1 MRLNRGT
8 ILLILALAAIIV
20 AALLINRNSESAQVT
35 PTASPTV
42 ALGGP
47 LFETLDANPSAVTR
61 LQVRNN
67 TTGESIAYVQ
77 TEDGVWMIEGS
88 SANIDQQAITDTVQ
102 TLAALDSN
110 DTFEGDDPA
119 AFGLDQPDY
128 AVFMSTGDSDTVY
141 AMYIGG
147 KTFNNARNY
156 VTTATLSAAEL
167 PATSPLAEATAEA
180 TEAAAEATLEVTP
193 EATVEPISLS
203 GTLTVSTI
211 PQRILSTNIL
221 QLFTPAILPEAT
233 LEVTPEATAIMEMI
247 STPDA
252 ASEATAEATPEAT
265 TEAAPETETTAEATP
280 EAEATAEVTA
290 EATEA
295 G

>member
-8 ILLILALAAIIV
+8 ILLILALAVIIV
-20 AALLINRNSESAQVT
+20 AALLINRNSESAQVA
-35 PTASPTV
+35 PTVSPTV

-128 AVFMSTGDSDTVY
+128 AVFLSTSDSDTVY
-141 AMYIGG
+141 AMYLGG

-167 PATSPLAEATAEA
+167 PATTPLAEATAEA
-180 TEAAAEATLEVTP
+180 TEAAT
-193 EATVEPISLS
+193 
-203 GTLTVSTI
+203 
-211 PQRILSTNIL
+211 
-221 QLFTPAILPEAT
+221 EAT

-252 ASEATAEATPEAT
+252 ASEATAEATPEAA